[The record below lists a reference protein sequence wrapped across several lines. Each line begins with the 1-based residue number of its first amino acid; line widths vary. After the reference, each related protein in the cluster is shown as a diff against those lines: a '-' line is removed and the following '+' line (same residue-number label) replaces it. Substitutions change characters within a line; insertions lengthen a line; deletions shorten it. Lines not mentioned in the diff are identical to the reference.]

1 MFSFFFNRK
10 PIVFEIQIDLSKI
23 SSVQILKKAD
33 KVSDKEFILLGLLTY
48 ARLLRLFRLKKID
61 PKYAPY
67 TFFIEAQKT
76 RPNFQNDS
84 DFLKKVSDTIAVMK
98 NTYDNPTS
106 LKITCRGDSESDKI
120 IYSGIPKSTELG
132 CYVYTIYSF
141 VQSHIS
147 EQNTMALF
155 QLFVGLSKLK
165 ISKEITA
172 NDAINFPNFSIKEIR
187 IS

>member
-1 MFSFFFNRK
+1 
-10 PIVFEIQIDLSKI
+10 
-23 SSVQILKKAD
+23 
-33 KVSDKEFILLGLLTY
+33 
-48 ARLLRLFRLKKID
+48 
-61 PKYAPY
+61 
-67 TFFIEAQKT
+67 
-76 RPNFQNDS
+76 
-84 DFLKKVSDTIAVMK
+84 
-98 NTYDNPTS
+98 
-106 LKITCRGDSESDKI
+106 
-120 IYSGIPKSTELG
+120 
-132 CYVYTIYSF
+132 